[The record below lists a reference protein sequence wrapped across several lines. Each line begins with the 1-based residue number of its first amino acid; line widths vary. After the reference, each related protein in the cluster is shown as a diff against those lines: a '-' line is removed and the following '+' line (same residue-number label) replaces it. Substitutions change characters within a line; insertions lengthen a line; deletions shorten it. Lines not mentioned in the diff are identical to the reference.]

1 MSQHG
6 LQVIDTTV
14 QKTHEW
20 LTAVTEAV
28 HLDKNDAYKCLRAVL
43 QTLRDRLP
51 VELGAHLSAQLPML
65 IRGIFYEGWD
75 PARIPKKMNLD
86 QFLEAISEKI
96 VTDQF
101 IDPRRA
107 ATGVFIAM
115 SHFIAPGELAKV
127 RSSLPQDLQEIWP
140 VVAEVVG
147 V

>member
-20 LTAVTEAV
+20 LTAVAEAV
-28 HLDKNDAYKCLRAVL
+28 HLDKNDSYKCLRAVL

-51 VELGAHLSAQLPML
+51 VELSAHLSAQLPML

-75 PARIPKKMNLD
+75 PARVPKKMDLD
-86 QFLEAISEKI
+86 EFLAAISEKI

-107 ATGVFIAM
+107 VTGVFIAL
-115 SHFIAPGELAKV
+115 SNFVAPGELAKV
-127 RSSLPQDLQEIWP
+127 RSSLPHSIQEIWP
-140 VVAEVVG
+140 EVVELA